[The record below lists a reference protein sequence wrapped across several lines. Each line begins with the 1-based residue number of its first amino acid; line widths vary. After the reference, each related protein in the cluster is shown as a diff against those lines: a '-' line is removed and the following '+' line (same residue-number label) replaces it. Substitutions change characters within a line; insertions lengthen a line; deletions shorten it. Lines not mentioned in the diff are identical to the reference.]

1 MDLDIQKLKITLNT
15 NVKNSKPIE
24 FTKDVLYHP
33 EHKSFSDIEKY
44 PYVTTR
50 QLYPED
56 YLSGLEYDQ
65 IVNIFFNKTNFEDM
79 LNENKVANKLNDTAY
94 ISNKNVMIMLRLLF
108 STKYFI
114 VNNIHQSIDIL
125 NKNDSANS
133 IFYNPFN
140 TKFSYVKI
148 NGKPHTITKAV
159 WLNDVVNHPK
169 YNELVNVVGTVIDN
183 YKEKYPENPEK
194 LIAERNRL
202 ENSSVKFNELSYNL
216 RTRVLPKLRFP
227 YRESSNSEI
236 QKRINMKSIS
246 TPATELD
253 KMTKKQLYQF
263 LTDKVLSAAQKE
275 DLKDELLVLEK
286 KISSSSSKDEYIK
299 LINQYNNYTNKFYD
313 TFEKLYNRY
322 MLNKKDIILDKKL
335 IDIGIDNINVGY
347 DESYPKKEI
356 FVLLDLIDGEVDDEN
371 KKEVYCPYTNE
382 YLGDLLNNL
391 VYNTESSKIV
401 KPTKSIYSVDARTTQ
416 TPNNTSTNKPTNQ
429 INNNNTSTNN
439 PIEQSNNNTVDT
451 ELFYS
456 QVFNKG
462 ENKQILDKIR
472 PFLVDDNII
481 DFIKK
486 NQDLYEIVGKSL
498 STTSKRRS
506 FIDQINRL
514 NGKYKTEIDIL
525 NQSKKD
531 PSQLPVNNKNIDNDI
546 LKYEFYSTILD
557 KIMSYENTKPIA
569 IGGKK
574 TKSRKSTSKNT
585 TKKMR

>member
-1 MDLDIQKLKITLNT
+1 MNLDIQKLKITLNT

-24 FTKDVLYHP
+24 FIKDVLYHP

-79 LNENKVANKLNDTAY
+79 LNENKVANKVKDTAY

-202 ENSSVKFNELSYNL
+202 ENSSVEFSELSYNL

-263 LTDKVLSAAQKE
+263 LTDKVLSSAQKE
-275 DLKDELLVLEK
+275 DLKDELLVLEN
-286 KISSSSSKDEYIK
+286 KISGSSNKDEYIK

-322 MLNKKDIILDKKL
+322 VLNKKDIILDKKL

-356 FVLLDLIDGEVDDEN
+356 FVLLDLIDGEVNDEN

-401 KPTKSIYSVDARTTQ
+401 KPTKSIYSVEARTMQKQNNTSINKPTNQ
-416 TPNNTSTNKPTNQ
+416 TNNNTSTNKP
-429 INNNNTSTNN
+429 IG
-439 PIEQSNNNTVDT
+439 QSNNNTVDT

-472 PFLVDDNII
+472 PFLIDDNII

-498 STTSKRRS
+498 STTSKKRS
-506 FIDQINRL
+506 FMDQINRL
-514 NGKYKTEIDIL
+514 NGRYKTEIDIL

-557 KIMSYENTKPIA
+557 KVMSYENTKPNA

>member
-1 MDLDIQKLKITLNT
+1 MNLDIQKLKITLNT
-15 NVKNSKPIE
+15 NVKNSNPIE
-24 FTKDVLYHP
+24 FIKDVLYHP

-79 LNENKVANKLNDTAY
+79 LNENKVANKVKDTAY

-202 ENSSVKFNELSYNL
+202 ENSSVEFSELSYNL

-263 LTDKVLSAAQKE
+263 LTDKVLSSAQKE
-275 DLKDELLVLEK
+275 DLKDELLVLEN
-286 KISSSSSKDEYIK
+286 KISGSSNKDEYIK
-299 LINQYNNYTNKFYD
+299 LINKYNNYTNKFYD

-322 MLNKKDIILDKKL
+322 VLNKKDIILDKKL

-356 FVLLDLIDGEVDDEN
+356 FVLLDLIDGEVNDEN

-401 KPTKSIYSVDARTTQ
+401 KPTKSIYSVEARTMQKQNNTSINKPTNQ
-416 TPNNTSTNKPTNQ
+416 TNNNTSTNKP
-429 INNNNTSTNN
+429 IG
-439 PIEQSNNNTVDT
+439 QSNNNTVDT

-472 PFLVDDNII
+472 PFLIDDNII

-498 STTSKRRS
+498 STTSKKRS
-506 FIDQINRL
+506 FMDQINRL
-514 NGKYKTEIDIL
+514 NGRYKTEIDIL

-557 KIMSYENTKPIA
+557 KVMSYENTKPNA

>member
-1 MDLDIQKLKITLNT
+1 MSLDIQKLKITLNT

-79 LNENKVANKLNDTAY
+79 LNENKIKNKVNDTAY

-159 WLNDVVNHPK
+159 WLNDTVNHPK
-169 YNELVNVVGTVIDN
+169 YNELVNVVGTVIEN
-183 YKEKYPENPEK
+183 YKEKYPDNLEK

-202 ENSSVKFNELSYNL
+202 ENSSVKFSELSYNL
-216 RTRVLPKLRFP
+216 RTRILPKLRFP

-263 LTDKVLSAAQKE
+263 LTDKVLSSAQKE

-299 LINQYNNYTNKFYD
+299 LINKYNNYTNKFYD

-322 MLNKKDIILDKKL
+322 VLNNKDITLDKKL

-347 DESYPKKEI
+347 DESYPKREI
-356 FVLLDLIDGEVDDEN
+356 FVLLDLIDGEINDEN

-391 VYNTESSKIV
+391 VYNHESSKMV
-401 KPTKSIYSVDARTTQ
+401 KPTKSIYSVDARTSQ
-416 TPNNTSTNKPTNQ
+416 KSNNTSTNKPIEQ
-429 INNNNTSTNN
+429 SNNNTSTNK
-439 PIEQSNNNTVDT
+439 PIEQSSNNTVDT

-462 ENKQILDKIR
+462 ENKQILDKMR
-472 PFLVDDNII
+472 PFLVDDNVI

-486 NQDLYEIVGKSL
+486 NQDLYEIVSKSL
-498 STTSKRRS
+498 STTSKKRS

-514 NGKYKTEIDIL
+514 NGRYKTEIDIL

-531 PSQLPVNNKNIDNDI
+531 PSQLPINNKNIDNDI

-557 KIMSYENTKPIA
+557 KVMSYENTKPNA

-585 TKKMR
+585 TKKIR

>member
-24 FTKDVLYHP
+24 FIKDVLYHP

-44 PYVTTR
+44 PYITTR

-79 LNENKVANKLNDTAY
+79 LNENKIKNNVNDTAY

-169 YNELVNVVGTVIDN
+169 YNELVNTVGEVIDN
-183 YKEKYPENPEK
+183 YKEKYPDNPEK

-202 ENSSVKFNELSYNL
+202 ESNSVKFSELSYNL
-216 RTRVLPKLRFP
+216 RTRILPKLRFP

-246 TPATELD
+246 TPTTELD
-253 KMTKKQLYQF
+253 KMTKKQLYRF
-263 LTDKVLSAAQKE
+263 LTDKVLSSAQKE

-286 KISSSSSKDEYIK
+286 KIYSSSNKGEYIK

-322 MLNKKDIILDKKL
+322 VLNNKDITLDKKL

-356 FVLLDLIDGEVDDEN
+356 FVLLDLIDGEVNNEN

-416 TPNNTSTNKPTNQ
+416 KSNNTSTNKPTSQ
-429 INNNNTSTNN
+429 INNNTSINKVN
-439 PIEQSNNNTVDT
+439 EQSSNNTIDT

-456 QVFNKG
+456 QVFNKS
-462 ENKQILDKIR
+462 ENKQILDKMR
-472 PFLVDDNII
+472 PFLIDDNVI

-498 STTSKRRS
+498 STTSNKRS
-506 FIDQINRL
+506 FMDQINRL
-514 NGKYKTEIDIL
+514 KGRYKTEIDIL

-531 PSQLPVNNKNIDNDI
+531 PSQLPINNKNIDNDI

-557 KIMSYENTKPIA
+557 KVMSYENTKPNA

>member
-1 MDLDIQKLKITLNT
+1 
-15 NVKNSKPIE
+15 
-24 FTKDVLYHP
+24 
-33 EHKSFSDIEKY
+33 
-44 PYVTTR
+44 
-50 QLYPED
+50 
-56 YLSGLEYDQ
+56 
-65 IVNIFFNKTNFEDM
+65 
-79 LNENKVANKLNDTAY
+79 
-94 ISNKNVMIMLRLLF
+94 
-108 STKYFI
+108 
-114 VNNIHQSIDIL
+114 
-125 NKNDSANS
+125 
-133 IFYNPFN
+133 
-140 TKFSYVKI
+140 
-148 NGKPHTITKAV
+148 
-159 WLNDVVNHPK
+159 
-169 YNELVNVVGTVIDN
+169 
-183 YKEKYPENPEK
+183 
-194 LIAERNRL
+194 
-202 ENSSVKFNELSYNL
+202 
-216 RTRVLPKLRFP
+216 
-227 YRESSNSEI
+227 
-236 QKRINMKSIS
+236 MKSIS
-246 TPATELD
+246 TPVTELD

-313 TFEKLYNRY
+313 TFETLYNRY

-347 DESYPKKEI
+347 DESYPKKEV
-356 FVLLDLIDGEVDDEN
+356 FVLLDLIDGEVNDEN
-371 KKEVYCPYTNE
+371 KKDVYCPYTNE
-382 YLGDLLNNL
+382 YLGHLLNNL

-416 TPNNTSTNKPTNQ
+416 NTNNTSTNKPTNQ
-429 INNNNTSTNN
+429 PNNTSINKVN
-439 PIEQSNNNTVDT
+439 EQSSNNTIDT

-462 ENKQILDKIR
+462 ENKQILDKMR
-472 PFLVDDNII
+472 PFLIDDNVI

-486 NQDLYEIVGKSL
+486 NQELYAVVSKSL
-498 STTSKRRS
+498 STTSKKRS

-514 NGKYKTEIDIL
+514 NGRYKTEIDIL

-557 KIMSYENTKPIA
+557 KVMSYENTKPIA

-585 TKKMR
+585 TKKIR

>member
-1 MDLDIQKLKITLNT
+1 MNLDIQKLKITLNT

-24 FTKDVLYHP
+24 FTKDVLYNP

-56 YLSGLEYDQ
+56 YLSKLDYDK

-79 LNENKVANKLNDTAY
+79 LNENKIKNNVNDTAY

-159 WLNDVVNHPK
+159 WLNDTVNHPK
-169 YNELVNVVGTVIDN
+169 YNELVNVVGKVIEN
-183 YKEKYPENPEK
+183 YKEKYPDNPEK

-202 ENSSVKFNELSYNL
+202 ESNSVKFSELSYNL

-286 KISSSSSKDEYIK
+286 KIYSSSSKDEYIK

-322 MLNKKDIILDKKL
+322 VLNKKDITLDKKL

-347 DESYPKKEI
+347 DESYPKREI
-356 FVLLDLIDGEVDDEN
+356 FVLLDLIDGEVNNEN
-371 KKEVYCPYTNE
+371 KKDVYCPYTNE

-416 TPNNTSTNKPTNQ
+416 NTNNTSTNKPTNQ
-429 INNNNTSTNN
+429 PNNTSINKVN
-439 PIEQSNNNTVDT
+439 EQSSNNTIDT

-462 ENKQILDKIR
+462 ENKQILDKMR
-472 PFLVDDNII
+472 PFLIDDNVI

-486 NQDLYEIVGKSL
+486 NQELYAVVSKSL
-498 STTSKRRS
+498 STTSKKRS

-514 NGKYKTEIDIL
+514 NGRYKTEIDIL

-557 KIMSYENTKPIA
+557 KVMSYENTKPIA

>member
-1 MDLDIQKLKITLNT
+1 MNLDIQKLKITLNT

-79 LNENKVANKLNDTAY
+79 LNENKVANKVNDTAY

-202 ENSSVKFNELSYNL
+202 ENSSVKFSELSYNL
-216 RTRVLPKLRFP
+216 RTRILPKLRFP

-246 TPATELD
+246 TPATDLD
-253 KMTKKQLYQF
+253 KMTKKQLYRF
-263 LTDKVLSAAQKE
+263 LTDKVLSSAQKE

-286 KISSSSSKDEYIK
+286 KIYSSSSKDEYIK

-322 MLNKKDIILDKKL
+322 VLNKKDIILDKKL

-347 DESYPKKEI
+347 DENYPKKEI
-356 FVLLDLIDGEVDDEN
+356 FVLLDLIDGEVNDEN

-416 TPNNTSTNKPTNQ
+416 NTNNTTTNKPTNQ
-429 INNNNTSTNN
+429 INNNTSINKVN
-439 PIEQSNNNTVDT
+439 EQSSNNTIDT

-462 ENKQILDKIR
+462 ENKQILDKMR
-472 PFLVDDNII
+472 PFLIDDNII

-498 STTSKRRS
+498 STTSKKRS
-506 FIDQINRL
+506 FMDQINRL
-514 NGKYKTEIDIL
+514 NGRYKTEIDIL

-557 KIMSYENTKPIA
+557 KVMSYENTKPNA